1 MVSAYRDKASG
12 LAAYSLGF
20 WAFGSSGSG
29 VRIVRFKGRA
39 VAVRVWEG
47 LVIMLHLMPDGLRA

>member
-1 MVSAYRDKASG
+1 M
-12 LAAYSLGF
+12 AAYSLGF

-47 LVIMLHLMPDGLRA
+47 FVIMLHPKPDGLRA

>member
-1 MVSAYRDKASG
+1 M
-12 LAAYSLGF
+12 AAYSLGF

-29 VRIVRFKGRA
+29 VRIVGFKGRA